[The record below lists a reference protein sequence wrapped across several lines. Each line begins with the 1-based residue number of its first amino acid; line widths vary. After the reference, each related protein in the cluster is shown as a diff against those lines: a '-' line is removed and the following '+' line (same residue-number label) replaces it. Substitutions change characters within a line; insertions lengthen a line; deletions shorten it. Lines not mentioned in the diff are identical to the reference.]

1 MARRR
6 RRLCDRFARRGTA
19 PERTRRRHAFVRR
32 TARSAAASRW
42 RRGTIAVADVVS
54 SVVTTAARRHF
65 LRDPGHV
72 VAADSN
78 QGRAARP
85 APRASRLSRPP
96 RDDGARRARPGEAAP
111 RRRAGLVQ
119 CGRRGHVEAK
129 LRAAVAAK
137 AWPDA
142 STLLRRLSAGDV
154 SLDIIKTTSI
164 GKTVAELKK
173 AEDGK
178 LATAAKG
185 LVARWK
191 QMVRDADA
199 K

>member
-1 MARRR
+1 M
-6 RRLCDRFARRGTA
+6 
-19 PERTRRRHAFVRR
+19 
-32 TARSAAASRW
+32 
-42 RRGTIAVADVVS
+42 
-54 SVVTTAARRHF
+54 
-65 LRDPGHV
+65 
-72 VAADSN
+72 
-78 QGRAARP
+78 
-85 APRASRLSRPP
+85 
-96 RDDGARRARPGEAAP
+96 
-111 RRRAGLVQ
+111 
-119 CGRRGHVEAK
+119 
-129 LRAAVAAK
+129 
-137 AWPDA
+137 
-142 STLLRRLSAGDV
+142 